1 MFFED
6 EYCKHLIVEGCCDF
20 NPETEIAQEDCNN
33 CKHFELIEETEDFE
47 KEE

>member
-20 NPETEIAQEDCNN
+20 NPEEEITFTDCEK
-33 CKHFELIEETEDFE
+33 CKHFEPMEEEDD
-47 KEE
+47 